1 MQRTY
6 RIGGERVSVRTTS
19 PAFGEWLDEVL
30 APYRVRRRG
39 RGYFD
44 YSVAISGGDALPGS
58 RGRRFHVL
66 YQGVGALVRS
76 LHAPTVGR
84 ALLAELARRACPD
97 RDDAV
102 YLAAALVAVGPGR
115 AVLAP
120 AWALPLLDRLGR
132 RPARAGLAVAP
143 ATWTAVDPASG
154 RVVPAPD
161 LLGVPAGAPDALAA
175 LDGDGVGPDR
185 PAVARPLRVEVVL
198 THAAGGDGPRP
209 VSRGLALHRLS
220 AAALNLEVLGGR
232 AVEGLA
238 GLARGARCYEMG
250 VPARPQLLLDT
261 ILGLLGGRVD
271 RVG

>member
-1 MQRTY
+1 MHRTY

-19 PAFGEWLDEVL
+19 HEFGEWLDEVL
-30 APYRVRRRG
+30 GPYRVRRRG

-84 ALLAELARRACPD
+84 ALLAELARRACPG

-102 YLAAALVAVGPGR
+102 YLTAALVAAGSGR
-115 AVLAP
+115 AILAP

-132 RPARAGLAVAP
+132 RPARAGLTVVP
-143 ATWTAVDPASG
+143 ATWAAVDPATG

-161 LLGVPAGAPDALAA
+161 VLGVPARAAEALAA
-175 LDGDGVGPDR
+175 LDGDAVGPDR
-185 PAVARPLRVEVVL
+185 PPIGRPLPVEVVL
-198 THAAGGDGPRP
+198 THAPGADGPRP

-220 AAALNLEVLGGR
+220 AAALNLEALGGR
-232 AVEGLA
+232 AVEALGGLA
-238 GLARGARCYEMG
+238 GEARCYEMG
-250 VPARPQLLLDT
+250 VPARPQLLLDA
-261 ILGLLGGRVD
+261 IVGLLDGRVASD
-271 RVG
+271 G